1 MSKRNKNNGSSIPVE
16 SVEKGSVA
24 VENRI
29 EIADGMGGTVTG
41 IPHPDE
47 TQPSVDEVLAD
58 GLPSTNVGIV
68 ADPNGDTSNDEP
80 IPPPTASDVALSAL
94 EEFDRRNAAERARL
108 LTTVIV
114 AEPLDE
120 MIKQLNDWVSRPES
134 TLATTFGKLTQ
145 NVTLSVEW
153 DMESKRLRYPQT
165 KTGNTASKI
174 TATNA
179 GNGGN
184 SSPTERNTSKHFTSL
199 TSPDGIQYD
208 APMRG
213 TGNDR
218 VAMSTLTGIVFK
230 DSSGNSLSHAGMRAK
245 LDSHSWTYETT

>member
-1 MSKRNKNNGSSIPVE
+1 M
-16 SVEKGSVA
+16 
-24 VENRI
+24 I
-29 EIADGMGGTVTG
+29 EIVNIHMVSE
-41 IPHPDE
+41 PD
-47 TQPSVDEVLAD
+47 SKL
-58 GLPSTNVGIV
+58 V
-68 ADPNGDTSNDEP
+68 AMF
-80 IPPPTASDVALSAL
+80 A
-94 EEFDRRNAAERARL
+94 
-108 LTTVIV
+108 
-114 AEPLDE
+114 
-120 MIKQLNDWVSRPES
+120 
-134 TLATTFGKLTQ
+134 KLTQ
-145 NVTLSVEW
+145 NSTFSIEW
-153 DMESKRLRYPQT
+153 DVESMTLRYPQT